1 MRIERIVLEAV
12 APAPAKASR
21 VSLADAGARPTR
33 PLGSLIVRVETD
45 RKIIGET
52 TLKDLALGQSAARS
66 LLESD
71 LPLLLI
77 GEDPRRTDALFRK
90 VESAFGALGFAGAAS
105 RAYSAID
112 LCLWDIKA
120 KAAHQSLGDLLGG
133 ARGESPFFVTDTG
146 GPTRPAD
153 DVVRLARPWIKKGA
167 KGVLVEVG
175 SGDVQADAD
184 RVRAVSD
191 ELGDDAWV
199 GVNAMGRYD
208 LGTAMAL
215 SHFFDDIGVGWFE
228 EPIPISDVSGYARL
242 AAHMETTLAAGS
254 LCQSLSELVGVAQ
267 AGSVRVLRPDLHR
280 LGGLTPIL
288 RLAAAAEAVHASI
301 VPVGP
306 AWISEA
312 CVRGLSACPQFERD
326 SAT

>member
-1 MRIERIVLEAV
+1 MRIERISLEAV
-12 APAPAKASR
+12 APAPARAGR
-21 VSLADAGARPTR
+21 VSLADPSAKPAPPR
-33 PLGSLIVRVETD
+33 GSLTVRVETD
-45 RKIIGET
+45 RKITGET
-52 TLKDLALGQSAARS
+52 TLPDLTHGQAAVRSILEGDLPS
-66 LLESD
+66 LLV
-71 LPLLLI
+71 
-77 GEDPRRTDALFRK
+77 GEDPRRTDALFRQI
-90 VESAFGALGFAGAAS
+90 ESAFGALGFPGAAS

-120 KAAHQSLGDLLGG
+120 KAANQPLGDLLGG
-133 ARGESPFFVTDTG
+133 ARSESPFFVSDRG

-153 DVVRLARPWIKKGA
+153 DIVRLARPWIKKGA

-184 RVRAVSD
+184 RVRAVSE

-199 GVNAMGRYD
+199 GVNARGRYD

-228 EPIPISDVSGYARL
+228 EPIPISDVAGYARL
-242 AAHMETTLAAGS
+242 ATHMETTLAAGS
-254 LCQSLSELVGVAQ
+254 MCHSLQELVVVAQ

-288 RLAAAAEAVHASI
+288 RLTAAAEAMHASI

-306 AWISEA
+306 ASISEA

-326 SAT
+326 SAS